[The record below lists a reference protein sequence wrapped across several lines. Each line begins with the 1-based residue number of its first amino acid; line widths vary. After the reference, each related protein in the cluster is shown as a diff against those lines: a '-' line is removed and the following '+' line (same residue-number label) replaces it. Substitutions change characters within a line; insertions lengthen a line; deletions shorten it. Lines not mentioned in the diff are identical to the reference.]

1 MEKSWNVLFCFFF
14 LHSTLRLGFSFLNT
28 LSRFSLLTVYRGFW
42 ECALTE
48 ENLHCSALQ
57 GTAIVVSYLFGSM
70 TRPYMNFPFF
80 IFHLMKFHLPK
91 NGGLFFFGRGKVSH
105 LFSDWYIS
113 LHNRGVKTYGL
124 WVLFFKLGSTM
135 PRQPFVVFSN
145 FFFIYYFFFFLE
157 KRCGEGWQMG
167 LLCCHATVSFSCVCV
182 GIDQMPLLYLFVWS
196 YVHLLFFLI
205 QSNHRTPPPPDI
217 CFFFLQSKNSFQSD
231 KPCYVTISSTF
242 IDWER
247 KKKTWKGRNKLT
259 FYLFSPLSWSH
270 VFVFWIEKPVELAH
284 D

>member
-145 FFFIYYFFFFLE
+145 FFFIYYFFFFF
-157 KRCGEGWQMG
+157 GEAMWRRMADGV
-167 LLCCHATVSFSCVCV
+167 TVLSRHCILFVCVCR
-182 GIDQMPLLYLFVWS
+182 Y
-196 YVHLLFFLI
+196 
-205 QSNHRTPPPPDI
+205 R
-217 CFFFLQSKNSFQSD
+217 SD
-231 KPCYVTISSTF
+231 AT
-242 IDWER
+242 
-247 KKKTWKGRNKLT
+247 L
-259 FYLFSPLSWSH
+259 
-270 VFVFWIEKPVELAH
+270 VFVCMVLCPPFIFSYSI
-284 D
+284 